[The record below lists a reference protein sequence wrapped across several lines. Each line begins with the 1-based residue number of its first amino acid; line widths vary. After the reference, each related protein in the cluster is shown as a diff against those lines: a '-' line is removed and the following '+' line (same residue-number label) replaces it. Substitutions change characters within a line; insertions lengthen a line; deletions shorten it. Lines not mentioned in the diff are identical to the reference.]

1 MAGAYVY
8 LMASL
13 PMLRF
18 EASPPF
24 SFDRLLEICRGLID
38 DGDLTVLESFKGPGP
53 CNATRPAALAKW
65 FDFDRVLRNELVRIR
80 ASRRHADPAPYLRGE
95 GATDAGVAHLAV
107 NAHRATATSFYDA
120 ERLLDEE
127 RWRKLEEF
135 GWGHYFDLDAL
146 VVYALQLRLLERWE
160 AIRRADKEKLLEET
174 MDSIK
179 AKERS

>member
-8 LMASL
+8 LLASL

-24 SFDRLLEICRGLID
+24 SFDRLLETCRGLISD
-38 DGDLTVLESFKGPGP
+38 DDLKILEDLAGPGEGSLP
-53 CNATRPAALAKW
+53 ARPSTLAKW
-65 FDFDRVLRNELVRIR
+65 LDFDLVLRNELVRIR
-80 ASRRHADPAPYLRGE
+80 ASRRHLDPAPYLKGE
-95 GATDAGVAHLAV
+95 GAADAGVAHLAM
-107 NAHRATATSFYDA
+107 NAHRATAASFYDA

-127 RWRKLEEF
+127 RWRKLEEL

-160 AIRRADKEKLLEET
+160 AIRRADKERLLKET
-174 MDSIK
+174 LDSIK
-179 AKERS
+179 S